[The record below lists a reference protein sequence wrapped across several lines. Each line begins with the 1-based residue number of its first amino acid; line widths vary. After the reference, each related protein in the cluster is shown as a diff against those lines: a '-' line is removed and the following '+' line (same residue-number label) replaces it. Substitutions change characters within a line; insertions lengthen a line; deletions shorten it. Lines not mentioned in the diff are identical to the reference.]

1 MTKLHIFDMDGT
13 LLRSTASIEIS
24 KAVGALTDAIAIEDG
39 WREGVI
45 SDVGFWERC
54 LAIWEPAGLNEQ
66 SIDIAFNTAPWLE
79 GVEEVFT
86 DIAARGEHSV
96 VITQSPQFFVD
107 RLQRLGAQSTYGTQ
121 VALGFAVYEEYLISP
136 EDKVKIVVDLLETKG
151 LTELS
156 CVAYGDSTSD
166 VPLFEWLPNTV
177 AVNASEHVK
186 SLATTSYEG
195 NDLRDAYRA
204 GRGLFYGLGTNQP
217 KSASWAA
224 SVCEG
229 QQ

>member
-1 MTKLHIFDMDGT
+1 MDGT

-24 KAVGALTDAIAIEDG
+24 KVIGALTDAIAIEDG

-45 SDVGFWERC
+45 SDVGFWERS
-54 LAIWEPAGLNEQ
+54 LEIWEPGLVNEL
-66 SIDIAFNTAPWLE
+66 SIDAAFNSAPWLE

-107 RLQRLGAQSTYGTQ
+107 RLRRWGAHSTYGTQ
-121 VALGFAVYEEYLISP
+121 VAPGLAVCEENLISP

-177 AVNASEHVK
+177 AINASERVK

-195 NDLRDAYRA
+195 NDLRNAYRV
-204 GRGLFYGLGTNQP
+204 GRGLFYGLGNNQP
-217 KSASWAA
+217 KSGSWAT